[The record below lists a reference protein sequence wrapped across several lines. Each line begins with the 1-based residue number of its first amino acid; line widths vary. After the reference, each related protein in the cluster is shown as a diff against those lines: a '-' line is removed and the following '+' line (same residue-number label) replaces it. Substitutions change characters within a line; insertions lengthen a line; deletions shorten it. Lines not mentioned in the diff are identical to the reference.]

1 LSGIGQIKAIDTVI
15 REGVD
20 TYDQTTTLVM
30 SYDGNNLF
38 KTTSFLEDAFE
49 EFVLGSTG
57 SANGYVMDWNLGGT
71 GSTGTLRVSGTQG
84 IFRMGMTASYGL
96 TTDTNLA
103 TVTQVIHTGE
113 LKYRSGEVLYI
124 QNMKPIQRNL
134 EQREEIKI
142 IIDF

>member
-1 LSGIGQIKAIDTVI
+1 
-15 REGVD
+15 
-20 TYDQTTTLVM
+20 
-30 SYDGNNLF
+30 
-38 KTTSFLEDAFE
+38 
-49 EFVLGSTG
+49 
-57 SANGYVMDWNLGGT
+57 
-71 GSTGTLRVSGTQG
+71 
-84 IFRMGMTASYGL
+84 MTASYGL